1 MSSGIDKL
9 TEGKVYKR
17 IIIVASITFVLL
29 PFITSFN
36 EFLTKIVESLSFFA
50 FIQGLVAPFIVRVI
64 AVILRALRVPVSF
77 DGSFLYLTGGWI
89 PLRIYVNWNC
99 VGWQS
104 FILLAFTLVTG
115 LQGHYT
121 RSSRFLTILIGL
133 EGTFLVNV
141 VRIIV
146 PTIIAYNFG
155 YVPAIVFHDY
165 MGTVFTLLWM
175 GVFWNY
181 AFQSV
186 LVTTEGFGAYDGPS
200 TQVYKSGV
208 SKGDKQLEPSFK
220 RGDT

>member
-1 MSSGIDKL
+1 MSGLYDKL
-9 TEGKVYKR
+9 TERKVYKR
-17 IIIVASITFVLL
+17 IIIVASITFVIL
-29 PFITSFN
+29 PFITTFN
-36 EFLTKIVESLSFFA
+36 EFLTKIVESLRFFA
-50 FIQGLVAPFIVRVI
+50 FIQGIVAPFIVRVV
-64 AVILRALRVPVSF
+64 AVILRAFRVPVSF
-77 DGSFLYLTGGWI
+77 DESFLYLTGGWI

-115 LQGHYT
+115 LQGRYT

-133 EGTFLVNV
+133 EGTFLVNI
-141 VRIIV
+141 VRIII

-165 MGTVFTLLWM
+165 MGTVLTLLWM

-186 LVTTEGFGAYDGPS
+186 LVMTEGVGAYADPS
-200 TQVYKSGV
+200 TKDYKSRAPNGH
-208 SKGDKQLEPSFK
+208 KQLGLDFR